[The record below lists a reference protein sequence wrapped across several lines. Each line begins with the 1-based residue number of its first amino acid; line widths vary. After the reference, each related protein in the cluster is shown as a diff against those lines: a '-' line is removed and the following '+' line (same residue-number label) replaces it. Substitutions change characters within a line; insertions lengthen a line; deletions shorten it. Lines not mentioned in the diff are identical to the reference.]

1 VVAEGGAGG
10 LDVGRELGFVER
22 FLGRRSVLLVNYVVD
37 RLFHFLLSFIY
48 KPGRYVTFLR
58 WRQEVEADAE
68 DGLFMRSWPN
78 KIYIYQLG
86 LMFSLNSASTFIIR
100 YDYPS
105 HVIGYFH
112 ALFFSVTPPFLR
124 SVKQAT
130 SPNFSSK
137 DYIIID
143 RPSSVSFSI
152 SPLLLRTN

>member
-1 VVAEGGAGG
+1 
-10 LDVGRELGFVER
+10 
-22 FLGRRSVLLVNYVVD
+22 
-37 RLFHFLLSFIY
+37 
-48 KPGRYVTFLR
+48 
-58 WRQEVEADAE
+58 
-68 DGLFMRSWPN
+68 
-78 KIYIYQLG
+78 
-86 LMFSLNSASTFIIR
+86 MFSLNSASTFIIR

-105 HVIGYFH
+105 QVIGYFH